1 MCFEGLF
8 IGLYSIERPP
18 QPMKT
23 SIFLKLYIFDKLL
36 IQNALYFKYIANIT
50 FKKFTKCCFILW
62 FYNFIKKMGKR
73 KKEGDAFLR
82 KKKQKQKNG
91 DICGWKMDIS
101 VDVAAFP
108 VKLKIQ
114 GESLA

>member
-1 MCFEGLF
+1 
-8 IGLYSIERPP
+8 
-18 QPMKT
+18 
-23 SIFLKLYIFDKLL
+23 
-36 IQNALYFKYIANIT
+36 
-50 FKKFTKCCFILW
+50 
-62 FYNFIKKMGKR
+62 MGKR

-108 VKLKIQ
+108 VKLKMQ